1 MSERVQ
7 YKDTTIPAGG
17 MRELFWKYVE
27 RVTGERS
34 LKKFFWQR
42 LIFALFSGFPT
53 IVGSFLRGKIYKM
66 VLGGVGSS
74 CLIEKNVR
82 FFGAQGIFL
91 HNRVFIG
98 EGSHIYVDSL
108 NSKIQLKDKVH
119 ISQQVVLR
127 VRFGEIIVGEHV
139 GIGIRSII
147 RGSGGVEIGKNSL
160 LADQVELI
168 SANHIYKDLH
178 VPIRLQGGE
187 LKKIVI
193 GEDVWLGAHVI
204 VLAGVTIGKGSVVG
218 AGAVVTKDI
227 PSYSI
232 AIGVPAR
239 VIDKR
244 K

>member
-1 MSERVQ
+1 MSEQVQ
-7 YKDTTIPAGG
+7 YDGTTIPAGG

-42 LIFALFSGFPT
+42 LILALFSSFPT

-82 FFGAQGIFL
+82 FLGPQRIFL

-98 EGSHIYVDSL
+98 EGTYIYVDSPD
-108 NSKIQLKDKVH
+108 SQIQLKDNVH

-127 VRFGEIIVGEHV
+127 VGFGEIIMGEHV
-139 GIGIRSII
+139 SIGTRSII

-160 LADQVELI
+160 LANQVELI
-168 SANHIYKDLH
+168 SANHIYKNPH

-187 LKKIVI
+187 FKKIVI
-193 GEDVWLGAHVI
+193 GEDVWLGTGVI
-204 VLAGVTIGKGSVVG
+204 VLPGVTIGNGAVIG

-227 PSYSI
+227 SSYSI
-232 AIGVPAR
+232 AVGVPAK
-239 VIDKR
+239 VIGKR
-244 K
+244 E